1 MNFLRRLALQEKKL
15 DDSSRLDVVEIARV
29 PDMLQGLFPYWS
41 GLRTYQHP
49 GIQDRAYANGF
60 PVLVG
65 DRQMFLCQRILL
77 QIKCNLHFSGVGG
90 GVFYRQTAPDLKF
103 GIFICFELG
112 EGFEVDAALPSPSP
126 ENVADG
132 VLSIYGQSGS
142 SGTACL
148 SVCTEPQFCHPPGM
162 QGAPSLCISRTGII
176 KIIRS
181 WNNAFD
187 GFRRISIIAIR
198 NTNERT

>member
-1 MNFLRRLALQEKKL
+1 VLTLT
-15 DDSSRLDVVEIARV
+15 D
-29 PDMLQGLFPYWS
+29 FPSW
-41 GLRTYQHP
+41 LETVKCF
-49 GIQDRAYANGF
+49 YANAF
-60 PVLVG
+60 CYKLNAICT
-65 DRQMFLCQRILL
+65 FL
-77 QIKCNLHFSGVGG
+77 GWGG